1 MFHSYRNASDPYGVI
16 YLYDVMIMYF
26 AGMGWGPENFM
37 ECKLMGMKLWGGW
50 RIGKSTGTEYRKF
63 MKMGWNGDNFYRVTV
78 QSAC

>member
-1 MFHSYRNASDPYGVI
+1 
-16 YLYDVMIMYF
+16 
-26 AGMGWGPENFM
+26 MGWGPENFM

-50 RIGKSTGTEYRKF
+50 RIGKSTGTEYGKF